1 MEKTEVKIFYSWQ
14 SDLPNNQT
22 RGLIQD
28 GINSAVNVLRD
39 TVAIEADRDT
49 KGEYGSPD
57 IVQTVFSKID
67 DCDIF
72 IADVSIVNKYNS
84 IIDVGSS
91 GDVKYGPNPN
101 VMLELGYA
109 AKVIGWENIICF
121 FNSDY
126 GTEDDM
132 PFDLDHR
139 RLSSY
144 SLKGKNKADAK
155 KFIRDII
162 VNTVSNLL
170 DNGPRVKQQFANII
184 VGQYDFENDKIIKTI
199 IPYCPNKHF
208 DTCFKEMMITNCK
221 QLIDEINE
229 IHLDPCT
236 LDEAIEQPSATT
248 GIGNKLADFSMMNGK
263 PQRATIKEADR
274 KSIIKFAE
282 AHSEIK
288 LSNDFFELGNLKKI
302 VSFHIAGDG
311 TTYEGSEQEK
321 KKYNLIRKLDY
332 KIAQM
337 QLLEMYS
344 KSFGD
349 YLLFPLA
356 IKNIS
361 TVTDEEISVSIIVD
375 AGSTVT
381 PSRKIINPDLQ
392 GIEGLIYEEGI
403 IKEYLLMPESAY
415 IKYETDISFSLMDG
429 YNPLKHYGVNGAK
442 YDAEDYEKE
451 LSKYIATAQGPN
463 KNEYEFYIKSLRPKE
478 TCWLGPMIMLKNDFK
493 SISIRYSIK
502 SNKSDGDLSGVLQY
516 TVE

>member
-1 MEKTEVKIFYSWQ
+1 MKKTEVKIFFSWQ

-22 RGLIQD
+22 RGLIQE
-28 GINSAVNVLRD
+28 GINSAVKMLRD

-49 KGEYGSPD
+49 RGEYGSPD

-84 IIDVGSS
+84 IIDDGNP

-109 AKVIGWENIICF
+109 AKVIGWENIICL
-121 FNSDY
+121 FNRDY

-144 SLKGKNKADAK
+144 SLESGNKAEAK
-155 KFIRDII
+155 KFIKDII
-162 VNTVSNLL
+162 VSTVSNLL
-170 DNGPRVKQQFANII
+170 ENGPRVKQQFANIV
-184 VGQYDFENDKIIKTI
+184 VGQYDFENDEIIKTI
-199 IPYCPNKHF
+199 VPYCTDKYYDNHI
-208 DTCFKEMMITNCK
+208 KEKMITNCK
-221 QLIDEINE
+221 NLINEINE

-236 LDEAIEQPSATT
+236 LYETIEQPSATP
-248 GIGNKLADFSMMNGK
+248 GLGNLFADFSLMNGK
-263 PQRATIKEADR
+263 PQRVTIKESDR
-274 KSIIKFAE
+274 ETIIKFAE
-282 AHSEIK
+282 AQAEIK
-288 LSNDFFELGNLKKI
+288 LSHDFFELGNLKKR
-302 VSFHIAGDG
+302 VSLHIADSG
-311 TTYEGSEQEK
+311 TTYEGNEQEK
-321 KKYNLIRKLDY
+321 KKYDLIHKLDY
-332 KIAQM
+332 KITQM

-361 TVTDEEISVSIIVD
+361 TVTDEEISISIIVD
-375 AGSTVT
+375 SGLTVS
-381 PSRKIINPDLQ
+381 PSRRIINPDLQ

-403 IKEYLLMPESAY
+403 IKKYLLMPENAY
-415 IKYETDISFSLMDG
+415 IKYGTEISFSLMDG
-429 YNPLKHYGVNGAK
+429 YNPLKHYGVNGAR
-442 YDAEDYEKE
+442 YDAEDYENE

-478 TCWLGPMIMLKNDFK
+478 TCWLGPMIMIKNDSK
-493 SISIRYSIK
+493 RISIRYSIK
-502 SNKSDGDLSGVLQY
+502 SNKSDGNLSGILQY
-516 TVE
+516 AVE